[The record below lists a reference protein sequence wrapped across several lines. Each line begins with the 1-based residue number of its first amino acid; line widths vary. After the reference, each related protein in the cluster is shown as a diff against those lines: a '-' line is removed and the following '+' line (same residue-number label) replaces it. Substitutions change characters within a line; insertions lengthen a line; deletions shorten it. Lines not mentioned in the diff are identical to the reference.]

1 MCDTGLTAL
10 EVYFGFPEV
19 DKIPQQG
26 RRTRL
31 HLRASVF
38 AVQTPNIM
46 FCNKIRNIRFSKSCG
61 TKLVG
66 IRMIKLKYGL
76 LILFTTDIGHHDSD
90 VHLAI

>member
-10 EVYFGFPEV
+10 EVYFGFPGV

-38 AVQTPNIM
+38 AVQTPSIM

-66 IRMIKLKYGL
+66 IRMIKL
-76 LILFTTDIGHHDSD
+76 ILFTTDIGHHDSD